1 MFYLHG
7 QKHNSAMRDWSL
19 IFSCYSVGSSHL
31 GILSGSSIMH
41 NTLESGVYPSTD
53 LKIRIQGM
61 LLIPEEVGV

>member
-1 MFYLHG
+1 
-7 QKHNSAMRDWSL
+7 
-19 IFSCYSVGSSHL
+19 
-31 GILSGSSIMH
+31 MH